1 MKLISK
7 FLEIRNRIDYPLRQL
22 FRWRRGPIRVNN
34 GLLFDNYAFLA
45 EPERTK
51 ARQYEQRY
59 FNDYH
64 LEKLKRDAAADNYYE
79 NIFYIHMLEEA
90 FALLKKDLPDPIICA
105 DIGTSHW
112 FYVQA
117 LWSFY
122 TWFQRKEL
130 RDVALDGYEV
140 DAFRI
145 YSDFHSRIDHALT
158 HISEIPGIQF
168 IPEDFRP
175 IASHFDVITLFF
187 PFVFEKD
194 ALEWGLPSRLHHPE
208 QLVQNA
214 WDSIKPGGVLMI
226 VNQGKD
232 EHDAQL
238 RLCEKLGLSPIVK
251 LRIDPLLYKYD
262 YDRYIL
268 GVIK

>member
-1 MKLISK
+1 VERSH
-7 FLEIRNRIDYPLRQL
+7 D
-22 FRWRRGPIRVNN
+22 
-34 GLLFDNYAFLA
+34 FDNYAFLE
-45 EPERTK
+45 EPERTR
-51 ARQYEQRY
+51 ARQFEQRY
-59 FNDYH
+59 LNNYH
-64 LEKLKRDAAADNYYE
+64 LEKLKQEGAAGNYYE

-90 FALLKKDLPDPIICA
+90 FVNLKKEMPDHIVCA

-122 TWFQRKEL
+122 TWFQSKEP
-130 RDVALDGYEV
+130 RDVLLEGYEV

-145 YSDFHSRIDHALT
+145 YSDFHSRFDHAIT

-194 ALEWGLPSRLHHPE
+194 TLEWGLPSRLHQPN
-208 QLVQNA
+208 QLLQNA
-214 WDSIKPGGVLMI
+214 WNSIKPGGVLMI
-226 VNQGKD
+226 VNQGID
-232 EHDAQL
+232 EHAAQIMI
-238 RLCEKLGLSPIVK
+238 CEKLGITPTLK
-251 LRIDPLLYKYD
+251 LHIDPLLFKYD
-262 YDRYIL
+262 YERFIL
-268 GVIK
+268 VAVK

>member
-1 MKLISK
+1 M
-7 FLEIRNRIDYPLRQL
+7 DYPLRQL
-22 FRWRRGPIRVNN
+22 FRWRRGPIRVERNYD
-34 GLLFDNYAFLA
+34 FDNYAFLE
-45 EPERTK
+45 EPERTR

-59 FNDYH
+59 LNDYQ
-64 LEKLKRDAAADNYYE
+64 LEKLKRDGAADNYYE

-90 FALLKKDLPDPIICA
+90 FALLQKDLPDRIICA

-122 TWFQRKEL
+122 TWFQCKKP
-130 RDVALDGYEV
+130 RDLTLEGYEV

-145 YSDFHSRIDHALT
+145 YSDFHSRFDHALS
-158 HISEIPGIQF
+158 HISETPGIQF
-168 IPEDFRP
+168 IPKGFNP
-175 IASHFDVITLFF
+175 IPSHFDVITLFF

-194 ALEWGLPSRLHHPE
+194 TLEWGLPSRLHAPD
-208 QLVQNA
+208 QLLQDA
-214 WDSIKPGGVLMI
+214 WSSIKPGGVLMI
-226 VNQGKD
+226 VNQGKE

-238 RLCEKLGLSPIVK
+238 MMCEKLGILPTAK
-251 LRIDPLLYKYD
+251 LHIDPLLYKYD

-268 GVIK
+268 AMIK